1 MVSNAMQPA
10 TRRFLSAALLLAAV
24 FSSVHLRLAYPPP
37 PKPVVVRHWA
47 SMRPLVPDSVLYDFV
62 RQLLAQSD
70 AEPPGPFSKHPA
82 SFWISRVLFEHAPI
96 MLNVPQVRDTD
107 FRYRYGEESAP
118 ILEQLYAERILSA
131 ADTAFMRQQ
140 VARSTDFRLES
151 RFLPACKI
159 IPVEL
164 LRRHMKR
171 PGIPDADFFTVIDHL
186 KRAYRTQH
194 VSFLSAPLFSRDG
207 RYAVTT
213 VTLDIGTFCGAGNRL
228 TLVMYKKQGHWFP
241 FQIITD

>member
-1 MVSNAMQPA
+1 MQPV

-24 FSSVHLRLAYPPP
+24 FSAVHLRLAYPPA
-37 PKPVVVRHWA
+37 PKRVVVRQWA
-47 SMRPLVPDSVLYDFV
+47 SMRPLIPDSVLYDFV
-62 RQLLAQSD
+62 RQLLAQAD

-82 SFWISRVLFEHAPI
+82 PFWISRVLFEHAPI
-96 MLNVPQVRDTD
+96 MLNMLHAKDTD

-171 PGIPDADFFTVIDHL
+171 PGIPDADFFTAMDHL
-186 KRAYRTQH
+186 KRAYQTQH
-194 VSFLSAPLFSRDG
+194 VSFLSAPLFSRNG

-213 VTLDIGTFCGAGNRL
+213 VTLDVGTFCGVGN
-228 TLVMYKKQGHWFP
+228 TSVLVMEKKRGRWLKVRSTNYQ
-241 FQIITD
+241 